1 MGPLDRLCSSSRPG
15 LHSGRSGL
23 SLCFPKVRCMNM
35 EHLLSSEPDT
45 WSLGRAA
52 RACTSLA
59 FARVSVARQRRC
71 CGADSVAGSRSAP
84 GGCDRPC
91 GAPDTVLLMGLCSS
105 VAWHDRTSA
114 SIGCGVP
121 APRPFTSPQRV
132 VCARSTSSASVPCA
146 HAIRSSRFGRCCLR
160 CAASRCL
167 RSDAFLAR
175 CCSFFS
181 HH

>member
-1 MGPLDRLCSSSRPG
+1 MGPLDRLCSSSRPA

-23 SLCFPKVRCMNM
+23 SLCVPKVRRMNW
-35 EHLLSSEPDT
+35 ERLWSSTRDT

-52 RACTSLA
+52 RAFTSLA
-59 FARVSVARQRRC
+59 FARVSVARRRRC

-84 GGCDRPC
+84 GGCDRPCGGDAMCC

-114 SIGCGVP
+114 SIDCGVP
-121 APRPFTSPQRV
+121 APRPFGSPQRV
-132 VCARSTSSASVPCA
+132 LCARSTSSASVPCA
-146 HAIRSSRFGRCCLR
+146 LAIRSSRFWRRCLR

-167 RSDAFLAR
+167 RSDAF
-175 CCSFFS
+175 
-181 HH
+181 